1 MPLIMT
7 LGVAF
12 LSIFKTIEPVAE
24 DPTPRALEHFSYEL
38 LDQVQRQ
45 YVDGNG
51 RVDYKGLKA
60 APGTLEAYYRLMAA
74 YSPDSHPELFSTER
88 DRLTYWINAY
98 NAATLTAALVEYP
111 ITSVNDVK
119 VSRLLFF
126 MPSTSGFF
134 YFRKLIFGGESYNLY
149 NLENEVIRGRFSE
162 PRIHFAI
169 NCASNGCPRLPQHAF
184 TSDDL
189 EKQLETEAFKFIN
202 EPRNLQIDHDQQV
215 MHVSSILVWYEED
228 FLAWY
233 RGKYPEENASLVNY
247 LRLYLD
253 PQRVIELDR
262 AAGYEVRAIPY
273 DWGLNDQ
280 ALASPGL

>member
-1 MPLIMT
+1 MT

-12 LSIFKTIEPVAE
+12 LTIFTTIEPLAE
-24 DPTPRALEHFSYEL
+24 DPAHRPLEHFSHEL
-38 LDQVQRQ
+38 LEQVQRQ
-45 YVDGNG
+45 YVDDVG

-60 APGTLEAYYRLMAA
+60 APGTLEAYYRLLAT
-74 YSPDSHPELFSTER
+74 YSPDSHPNLFPGAH

-98 NAATLTAALVEYP
+98 NAATLTAALTEYP
-111 ITSVNDVK
+111 ITSVTDVK
-119 VSRLLFF
+119 APRVAFF

-149 NLENEVIRGRFSE
+149 DLENEVIRGRFPE

-189 EKQLETEAFKFIN
+189 EEQLESETRKFAN
-202 EPRNLQIDHDQQV
+202 EPRNLRIDHDQRV
-215 MHVSSILVWYEED
+215 VHVSSILTWYED
-228 FLAWY
+228 DYLAWY
-233 RGKYPEENASLVNY
+233 RGKFPEKDATLMNY
-247 LRLYLD
+247 LRLYLV
-253 PQRVIELDR
+253 PERIIELNR
-262 AAGYEVRAIPY
+262 ATGYEVRAIPY

-280 ALASPGL
+280 ALAAPGP